1 MIIIPQN
8 PSPSTKRAAGSF
20 ILTLLALASIAL
32 FFLTCAGIYYLTAGL
47 YGLIVNMTAKQAMTT
62 FGSAAF
68 FGAIWFVIWR
78 EMTQDRLFDE

>member
-8 PSPSTKRAAGSF
+8 PSPSTKRVAGSF
-20 ILTLLALASIAL
+20 ILTLLALVLIAL
-32 FFLTCAGIYYLTAGL
+32 FFLICVGVYFTALGL
-47 YGLIVNMTAKQAMTT
+47 YGLIVNMTAKQAMTI

-68 FGAIWFVIWR
+68 FGAIWFVIWC